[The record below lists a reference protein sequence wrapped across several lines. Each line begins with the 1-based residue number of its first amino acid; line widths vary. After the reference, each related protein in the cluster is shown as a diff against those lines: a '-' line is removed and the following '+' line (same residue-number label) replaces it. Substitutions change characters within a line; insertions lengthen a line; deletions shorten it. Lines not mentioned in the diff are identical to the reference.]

1 MNLNLSL
8 IVAFNCLYNLSFCK
22 IALRQLHWV
31 STDTAETG
39 EYVIQ
44 DENRRNL
51 LQSFIDNNTSPT
63 IEEFGNLKVHP
74 DIKTSLKYLKKNKTM
89 YNGRRKHLFY
99 LCGR

>member
-1 MNLNLSL
+1 M
-8 IVAFNCLYNLSFCK
+8 VAQQESDFQTLKSDYLTQYSESNRLSFCK

-63 IEEFGNLKVHP
+63 IEEFGNLI
-74 DIKTSLKYLKKNKTM
+74 DSFTFEELIII
-89 YNGRRKHLFY
+89 GF
-99 LCGR
+99 